1 MLSDVWYMAGWSE
14 EFKPAELVARRI
26 ADHALVI
33 HRTHVG
39 TLLALMDRCPHRF
52 APLSLG
58 DIAPSGSI
66 RCRYHGLEFGPTG
79 ACTLNPHG
87 TGKIPA
93 AARVPAYPVVE
104 RHGIAWVWIGVRP
117 PDETLIPDYS
127 AIDETHCFV
136 ARRSMMVGANYQ
148 LESDN
153 IMDLSHIQFLHPG
166 SLGSSAVQDG
176 ETKVEQDGL
185 TVYSRRF
192 ISGERLPPFLAQV
205 FQVPPGAVTDRW
217 LDVRWDPPACM
228 LLTVSIGL
236 HGCRREEARTV
247 LIPHIFSPKTSSS
260 TFYWYASCF
269 AKADGAGGQE
279 RAERHVTGL
288 TRPFAD
294 EDLPMLEAQQA
305 VLGDADFWSLKPVL
319 LVGDAAAVRAR
330 RVHDSLAQRSA

>member
-1 MLSDVWYMAGWSE
+1 MLSNVWYMLGWSE
-14 EFKPAELVARRI
+14 EFSLAELVTRRI
-26 ADHALVI
+26 ADHALVV
-33 HRTHVG
+33 HRTAEGSLSV
-39 TLLALMDRCPHRF
+39 LMDRCPHRF

-58 DIAPSGSI
+58 ELTPGGSI

-87 TGKIPA
+87 SGKIPA
-93 AARVPAYPVVE
+93 AARVQSYPIVE
-104 RHGIAWVWIGVRP
+104 RHGMAWVWIGQRA
-117 PDETLIPDYS
+117 PDEALIPDYS
-127 AIDETHCFV
+127 AIDEQRCFV

-166 SLGSSAVQDG
+166 TLGSSSVQDG
-176 ETKVEQDGL
+176 ETKVEQEGL
-185 TVYSRRF
+185 TVHSRRF
-192 ISGERLPPFLAQV
+192 ISGERLPPFLEQV
-205 FQVPPGAVTDRW
+205 FQVPPGTVTDRW

-236 HGCRREEARTV
+236 AGRPRDEARTV
-247 LIPHIFSPKTSSS
+247 LIPHVFSPKTSSQ
-260 TFYWYASCF
+260 TYYWYASCF
-269 AKADGAGGQE
+269 AKTDAPDGQE

-330 RVHDSLAQRSA
+330 RVHDSLSRRSE